1 VKDNI
6 KPEGSHYDI
15 LLIEDDLA
23 TIRLLRGYFESE
35 GVTCKG
41 VISGT
46 KGLEELVKNS
56 PKVVI
61 LDIILPDYSGYDI
74 CKKIKSIQKLK
85 NIPVFLFPSIGFWQ
99 EKHLAET
106 KADGYILKPF
116 KFSDFDGILDL
127 LKLHKNKDE
136 STKNSKTPG
145 LTDEEIEKLGFVWK
159 QINQYITLKLENRK
173 TQIYVKDKLFLQC
186 IQLVLNISKK
196 DVPIYDEINSI
207 DEAADLYQKRLYQ
220 NEIVEGPAARP
231 LNEYHNVTP
240 EQEFWA
246 HCSNLQAW
254 YENDY
259 DTRLLHSNLA
269 FNLLKALVKAGD
281 PNAKR
286 VFKTE
291 VAERFGSGYP
301 NTIISILNA
310 KLLDYFSLEEK
321 RELIRPHVPI
331 ILKHAPELLDCFS
344 SEEKRELIRPHVP
357 IILKH
362 APELLDCFSS
372 EEKKEL
378 IQENK
383 AIIFEKLK
391 SIANKISKQESDIDQ
406 LLQKKPLDLGKIRTE
421 IRSLGSLMFFAEFD
435 RLMAKGKTS
444 EAFQYRR
451 DFNNLISIRK
461 ESFTK
466 YNIQER
472 EYSSNTPRVSWEGGL
487 EFKVCIVGDD
497 DPGKITLLHRYTD
510 KVSEYADDVAFYIK
524 RLEIDGKTVELSIWD
539 ISNEGDILIKSW
551 RRSTHF
557 KGANGGIF
565 AYNVNDDS
573 SLRRIIMEMNF
584 WSYSKHEHFPIMV
597 VGLISEDEKIRE
609 VSSKQVYLMT
619 YLRNLDGYVECNV
632 KTGENV
638 EEVFKV
644 LARLMIQNFSLEQK
658 LVIEKKL
665 QEFKDLVME
674 KELRELGVITLTP
687 KEFKRYAQI
696 YHYLKKNSG
705 KAFTAQALY
714 NRIDDIGLEEEA
726 KSSLDVDA
734 LGENLINLYVS
745 GKITRQDKEGKM
757 FYFF

>member
-15 LLIEDDLA
+15 LLIERDLA
-23 TIRLLRGYFESE
+23 TIRFLRGYFESE

-41 VISGT
+41 VITGT
-46 KGLEELVKNS
+46 KGLEELVINR
-56 PKVVI
+56 PKVVL
-61 LDIILPDYSGYDI
+61 LDIILPDISGYDI
-74 CKKIKSIQKLK
+74 CKNIKSIQKLK
-85 NIPVFLFPSIGFWQ
+85 NIPVFFLTAISGS
-99 EKHLAET
+99 EVDKHLAET
-106 KADGYILKPF
+106 EADGYILEPF
-116 KFSDFDGILDL
+116 NFSDFDGILEQL
-127 LKLHKNKDE
+127 NLQKSKYE
-136 STKNSKTPG
+136 STKISKTPG
-145 LTDEEIEKLGFVWK
+145 LTDEEIENLGLVWK

-186 IQLVLNISKK
+186 KQLVLNISKK

-240 EQEFWA
+240 EQEFWG

-269 FNLLKALVKAGD
+269 FNLLKALVDAGD
-281 PNAKR
+281 PIAKG

-291 VAERFGSGYP
+291 VAERFGSEYP
-301 NTIISILNA
+301 NIIISILNA

-321 RELIRPHVPI
+321 RELIRPCVPI
-331 ILKHAPELLDCFS
+331 ILKHAPELLNCFS
-344 SEEKRELIRPHVP
+344 SEEIIELIRPHVP
-357 IILKH
+357 IILKY
-362 APELLDCFSS
+362 APELIDCFSS

-391 SIANKISKQESDIDQ
+391 NIANKIREQERVIEQ
-406 LLQKKPLDLGKIRTE
+406 LLQKKSLDLEKIRVK
-421 IRSLGSLMFFAEFD
+421 IRSLGSLKFLAEFE
-435 RLMAKGKTS
+435 RLMAEGKTS

-472 EYSSNTPRVSWEGGL
+472 EYSPNTPRVSWEGGL

-497 DPGKITLLHRYTD
+497 DPGKTTLLHRYTD
-510 KVSEYADDVAFYIK
+510 KVSEYVGDVAFYIK

-539 ISNEGDILIKSW
+539 ISNIESW

-565 AYNVNDDS
+565 AYNVNDYS

-687 KEFKRYAQI
+687 KEFKRYANKAQI